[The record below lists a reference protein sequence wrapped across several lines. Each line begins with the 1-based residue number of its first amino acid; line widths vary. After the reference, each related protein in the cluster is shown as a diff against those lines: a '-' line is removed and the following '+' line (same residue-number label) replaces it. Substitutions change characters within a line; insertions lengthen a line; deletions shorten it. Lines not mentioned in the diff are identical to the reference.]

1 MENTKEKHIYFI
13 NNLILSAFETDESV
27 DVEKISQEQKF
38 LAEKIDDD
46 FKFAL
51 ENKKQKIKLDREELS
66 EGVAY
71 QALLNMDYARGVE
84 LFARLIKENPSK
96 IDYKRCMAECLLRLG
111 KHTLVEKYF
120 LDDFLKETDNLEII
134 KTLADMYFGIPE
146 KFAEAIPYYERLIQL
161 ENCNPVFFYQLSFL
175 YERVYQN
182 KKLNVQI
189 DYARKALE
197 KMPDNNLVLAFL
209 AKLLYRNGQKS
220 DAVKYFEQ
228 MMQNNPTPEEIVLY
242 SRLFMKEGNLK
253 KAYDM
258 YRVRFKT
265 NNVAYPKELKEEKRW
280 DGKKDLS
287 DSTVI
292 LHYEQGFGD
301 SVMFIR
307 YLPYLA
313 KLAKKVILVVQKNL
327 IPILKSSGYDK
338 YCEILSH
345 EADIS
350 PNIKLKDVNSS
361 IMYTTASGMSRISHD
376 FHVPMMDLP
385 YLFDESPEKMFEAGG
400 YLKVDEAKVEEY
412 RKKYIKDNK
421 KIKIGISYHGTS
433 QSNQTYRDICL
444 SEFLPLMALKDV
456 ELYSFQADEYASEI
470 DELPKGVKIYDL
482 GRKFKNFEDTACA
495 MSCMDLVISTD
506 NVVMNLAGALG
517 IKTYGLFNVFTES
530 RWYKT
535 EGDDIGWYKSVK
547 PFMAKDFNDWKPV
560 IDSIKECVKKEF
572 SL

>member
-13 NNLILSAFETDESV
+13 NNLILSAFETDENV

-46 FKFAL
+46 FKSAL
-51 ENKKQKIKLDREELS
+51 ENKKQKIKLDREELN

-96 IDYKRCMAECLLRLG
+96 IDYKRCMSECLLRLG

-197 KMPDNNLVLAFL
+197 KMSDNNLVLAFL

-361 IMYTTASGMSRISHD
+361 IMYTTASGMSRIPHD

-412 RKKYIKDNK
+412 RKKHIKDNK

-433 QSNQTYRDICL
+433 QSNQTYRDISL
-444 SEFLPLMALKDV
+444 IEFLPLLTMENVDV
-456 ELYSFQADEYASEI
+456 YSFQADEYASEI
-470 DELPKGVKIYDL
+470 DDLPKEAKIYDL